1 MSQNLEYT
9 NGLSLTGRAQIRYS
23 DVQPE
28 WQEEALYTN
37 IEGPLDAPTWIAA
50 GGMWNASNE
59 KYPTLCCQ
67 ILVMIDRRLT

>member
-1 MSQNLEYT
+1 MSQNLET
-9 NGLSLTGRAQIRYS
+9 TTGLSLTGRTQISYC

-28 WQEEALYTN
+28 WREEALYDH
-37 IEGPLDAPTWIAA
+37 ISGPLDAPTWVAA

-67 ILVMIDRRLT
+67 LLVMIGRRLT